1 MPEIVTLTM
10 NPALDVTTF
19 ADSVVP
25 TRKLRC
31 EEPFYDAGGGGVNV
45 AKVARVLDASA
56 AAVYPAGG
64 ARGKQMSGL
73 LDDDRVAEHIVP
85 IAGETREC
93 FTAIDRSTGLEYR
106 FVTPGPELSSAEQEQ
121 CLARLTEV
129 ARGAQ
134 YVVASGSFPPGV
146 PGTFVRRIAQAVQDA
161 GARFVLDSSGDA
173 LASIESGVFLVKPS
187 LDELCEWVGRDLPST
202 GDRVAA
208 ARSLVDRGVAEVVV
222 VSLGAD
228 GAIMVTAEDAV
239 EVPALEV
246 EVRSAVGA
254 GDSMVAGLVVGLL
267 RGRSLRDALALG
279 IACGTAAL
287 LTAGS
292 HVCRRG
298 DIDRFDVLARDTNT
312 SRPG

>member
-19 ADSVVP
+19 ADKVVP
-25 TRKLRC
+25 TSKLRC
-31 EEPFYDAGGGGVNV
+31 DEPFYDAGGGGINV

-64 ARGKQMSGL
+64 ARGEQMSGL
-73 LDDDRVAEHIVP
+73 LDDDHVEEHIVP

-93 FTAIDRSTGLEYR
+93 FTAIDRTTGLEYR
-106 FVTPGPELSSAEQEQ
+106 FVTPGPDLTVDEQER
-121 CLARLTEV
+121 CLATLTKV
-129 ARGAQ
+129 AQDAK

-146 PGTFVRRIAQAVQDA
+146 SGTFVRRVAEAARAA

-187 LDELCEWVGRDLPST
+187 LDELCEWVGHDLHT
-202 GDRVAA
+202 TDERTAA
-208 ARSLVDRGVAEVVV
+208 ARELVDKGIAEVVV

-228 GAIMVTAEDAV
+228 GAIMVTADDAV
-239 EVPALEV
+239 EVPALDV

-267 RGRSLRDALALG
+267 QERSLRDALALG

-292 HVCRRG
+292 HVCRRE
-298 DIDRFDVLARDTNT
+298 DIDRFDALAR
-312 SRPG
+312 GV

>member
-19 ADSVVP
+19 TDAVVP

-31 EEPFYDAGGGGVNV
+31 DEPFYDAGGGGVNV
-45 AKVARVLDASA
+45 AKVACVLGASA

-64 ARGKQMSGL
+64 ARGEQMSGL
-73 LDDDRVAEHIVP
+73 LDDDGVEEHIVS
-85 IAGETREC
+85 IAGSTREC
-93 FTAIDRSTGLEYR
+93 FTAIDRRSGQEYR
-106 FVTPGPELSSAEQEQ
+106 FVTPGPELTSEEQER
-121 CLARLTEV
+121 CLATLEKV
-129 ARGAQ
+129 AEGAK

-146 PGTFVRRIAQAVQDA
+146 PGTFVRRIAAAAREA

-173 LASIESGVFLVKPS
+173 LSSIDSGVFLVKPS
-187 LDELCEWVGRDLPST
+187 LDELCEWTGRELDT
-202 GDRVAA
+202 GDEQIAA
-208 ARSLVDRGVAEVVV
+208 ARALVTAGVTEIVV

-228 GAIMVTAEDAV
+228 GAVMVTADEAV
-239 EVPALEV
+239 RVPALAAK
-246 EVRSAVGA
+246 VRSAVGA

-267 RGRSLRDALALG
+267 QERSLRDALALG

-292 HVCRRG
+292 QVCRRE
-298 DIDRFDVLARDTNT
+298 DIDRFDALARAV
-312 SRPG
+312 

>member
-19 ADSVVP
+19 ADAVVP

-31 EEPFYDAGGGGVNV
+31 DEPFYDAGGGGVNV
-45 AKVARVLDASA
+45 AKVARVLGASA

-64 ARGKQMSGL
+64 ARGEQMSGL
-73 LDDDRVAEHIVP
+73 LDDDDVEEHIVP
-85 IAGETREC
+85 IADDTREC
-93 FTAIDRSTGLEYR
+93 FTAIDRTSGLEYR
-106 FVTPGPELSSAEQEQ
+106 FVTPGPELTAEEQEQ
-121 CLARLTEV
+121 CLVTLTEV
-129 ARGAQ
+129 AKGAK

-146 PGTFVRRIAQAVQDA
+146 PSSFMRKVAEAARDA

-173 LASIESGVFLVKPS
+173 LAGIESGVYLVKPS
-187 LDELCEWVGRDLPST
+187 LDELCEWVGHHLPTSD
-202 GDRVAA
+202 DRISA
-208 ARSLVDRGVAEVVV
+208 ARELVERGVAEVVV

-228 GAIMVTAEDAV
+228 GAIMVTADDTV
-239 EVPALEV
+239 QVPALDV

-267 RGRSLRDALALG
+267 QDRSLRDALSLG
-279 IACGTAAL
+279 VACGSAAL

-292 HVCRRG
+292 HVCRRE
-298 DIDRFDVLARDTNT
+298 DIDRFDALARDL
-312 SRPG
+312 

>member
-19 ADSVVP
+19 TDRVVP

-31 EEPFYDAGGGGVNV
+31 DDPFYDAGGGGVNV
-45 AKVARVLDASA
+45 AKVARVLGASA

-64 ARGKQMSGL
+64 ARGEQMSGL
-73 LDDDRVAEHIVP
+73 LDDDLVDEHVVP
-85 IAGETREC
+85 IVGETREC
-93 FTAIDRSTGLEYR
+93 FTAIDRTTGLEYR
-106 FVTPGPELSSAEQEQ
+106 FVTPGPELSVDEQEQ
-121 CLARLTEV
+121 CLATLTEV
-129 ARGAQ
+129 ARGAR

-146 PGTFVRRIAQAVQDA
+146 PGTFIRRIADAARDA

-173 LASIESGVFLVKPS
+173 LARIESGVFLVKPS
-187 LDELCEWVGRDLPST
+187 LGELCEWVGHDLPT
-202 GDRVAA
+202 TDDRTAA
-208 ARSLVDRGVAEVVV
+208 ARSLVDKGIAEVVV
-222 VSLGAD
+222 VSLGAE
-228 GAIMVTAEDAV
+228 GAIMVTADDAV

-267 RGRSLRDALALG
+267 RERSLRDALALG

-292 HVCRRG
+292 HVCRRE
-298 DIDRFDVLARDTNT
+298 DIDRFDALARDT
-312 SRPG
+312 SAPRS

>member
-1 MPEIVTLTM
+1 MPEIVTLTL

-19 ADSVVP
+19 CDAVEP

-31 EEPFYDAGGGGVNV
+31 DEPFYDAGGGGVNV

-64 ARGKQMSGL
+64 DRGKQMSGL
-73 LDDDRVAEHIVP
+73 LDDDRVEEHIVP
-85 IAGETREC
+85 IADDTREC
-93 FTAIDRSTGLEYR
+93 FTAIDRTSGLEYR
-106 FVTPGPELSSAEQEQ
+106 FVTPGPELTLDEQEQ
-121 CLARLTEV
+121 CLATLEK
-129 ARGAQ
+129 AAAGAK

-146 PGTFVRRIAQAVQDA
+146 PGTFVRRIADAARQA

-173 LASIESGVFLVKPS
+173 LTSIESGVFLVKPS
-187 LDELCEWVGRDLPST
+187 LHELCEWVGRELPT
-202 GDRVAA
+202 TDEQTAA
-208 ARSLVDRGVAEVVV
+208 ARALVDAGVAEVVV
-222 VSLGAD
+222 VSLGPD
-228 GAIMVTAEDAV
+228 GAIMVTADEAV
-239 EVPALEV
+239 QVPALEV

-267 RGRSLRDALALG
+267 QERSLRDALALG

-292 HVCRRG
+292 RVCRRE
-298 DIDRFDVLARDTNT
+298 DIDKFDALARAL
-312 SRPG
+312 

>member
-1 MPEIVTLTM
+1 MPDIVTLTM

-19 ADSVVP
+19 TDRVVP

-31 EEPFYDAGGGGVNV
+31 DEPFYDAGGGGVNV
-45 AKVARVLDASA
+45 AKVARVLGASA

-64 ARGKQMSGL
+64 ARGEQMSGL
-73 LDDDRVAEHIVP
+73 LDDDDVEEHIVP
-85 IAGETREC
+85 IVDDTREC
-93 FTAIDRSTGLEYR
+93 FTTIDRASGLEYR
-106 FVTPGPELSSAEQEQ
+106 FVTPGPELTAEEQEQ
-121 CLARLTEV
+121 CLVALTKV
-129 ARGAQ
+129 AKDAK

-146 PGTFVRRIAQAVQDA
+146 PGTFVRQIAEAARDA

-187 LDELCEWVGRDLPST
+187 LDELCEWVGHDLPTSE
-202 GDRVAA
+202 DRIGA
-208 ARSLVDRGVAEVVV
+208 ARALVDRGVAEVVV

-228 GAIMVTAEDAV
+228 GAIMVTAAETV
-239 EVPALEV
+239 QVPALDV

-267 RGRSLRDALALG
+267 QDRPLRDALALG
-279 IACGTAAL
+279 IACGSAAL

-292 HVCRRG
+292 HVCRRE
-298 DIDRFDVLARDTNT
+298 DIDRFDALAR
-312 SRPG
+312 SL